1 MGRHLEATH
10 ETERL
15 EVTLNASQ
23 ATLTVAEGRVV
34 LLGRNWR
41 NLTPGLWVRFLG
53 QLCFFLFASTSSL
66 FDKLFCSF
74 VAALTEHLEALQLA
88 TNNAAKALKAR
99 GDLLVNRLQD
109 IPVRA
114 GEIALHGVRHGA
126 VVALTIA

>member
-1 MGRHLEATH
+1 
-10 ETERL
+10 
-15 EVTLNASQ
+15 
-23 ATLTVAEGRVV
+23 
-34 LLGRNWR
+34 LL
-41 NLTPGLWVRFLG
+41 
-53 QLCFFLFASTSSL
+53 ASTSSL

-88 TNNAAKALKAR
+88 TNNVVRALKAR

-114 GEIALHGVRHGA
+114 REIVLHGVHGV